1 MKKLN
6 WILVF
11 NFCVFVTGTSF
22 AHGFQEFSH
31 NIQPKVQSQIIDVL
45 EELLKRIPAPKENL
59 DIKSDVESL
68 SFTNSLFNRLDFGNT
83 KSLTELQNI
92 IAGSPLAELFA
103 PIESTVY
110 LEELMTLIDEYSLHT
125 EQSHASNVQEEVAAR
140 IRKIEISL
148 EQGGK

>member
-6 WILVF
+6 WILAF
-11 NFCVFVTGTSF
+11 IFCIFITGSTL

-45 EELLKRIPAPKENL
+45 EELLKRIPALKENQ
-59 DIKSDVESL
+59 DIKNDVEPL
-68 SFTNSLFNRLDFGNT
+68 SFTDSLFNRLDIGNT
-83 KSLTELQNI
+83 KSLAELQNI

-103 PIESTVY
+103 PIASTVY
-110 LEELMTLIDEYSLHT
+110 LEELITLIDEYSLHT
-125 EQSHASNVQEEVAAR
+125 EQSHASNVQEEVIAR